1 MLTSI
6 RKMGNSSG
14 VIIPKAILAELKVAA
29 GDAVE
34 MRAEN
39 GKVLI
44 EPIRKNLREGW
55 AEDAKRIAAEEVMDT
70 TWLEFPNEADEPLVW

>member
-1 MLTSI
+1 MRTAI

-29 GDAVE
+29 GDAVD

-44 EPIRKNLREGW
+44 EPIRKTLREGW
-55 AEDAKRIAAEEVMDT
+55 AEDAKRIAAEEAVDT
-70 TWLEFPNEADEPLVW
+70 EWLEFPNDADEALAW

>member
-1 MLTSI
+1 MQTSI

-14 VIIPKAILAELKVAA
+14 VIIPKAILVELNVAA

-34 MRAEN
+34 LRTEN

-44 EPIRKNLREGW
+44 EPIRKKPHEGW
-55 AEDAKRIAAEEVMDT
+55 AEDAKRIAAEDVIDT
-70 TWLEFPNEADEPLVW
+70 EWLEFPNESDDTLIW

>member
-1 MLTSI
+1 MQTAI

-14 VIIPKAILAELKVAA
+14 VIIPKAILAELKVAV

-34 MRAEN
+34 MRTEN
-39 GKVLI
+39 GKVMI

-55 AEDAKRIAAEEVMDT
+55 AEDAKRIAAEEAIDT
-70 TWLEFPNEADEPLVW
+70 EWLELPNEADETLVW